1 MNQHS
6 TWKSYYCTGKEYDGP
21 QTVTSFLLSVS
32 EMEPEQPS
40 MEMQQPSPDF
50 LPESHSS
57 SEDSSQRDSPAEE
70 EPTPEEQAIHRV
82 AIHLRT
88 IGDEM
93 NAVYLQRR
101 VRSLCEMYS
110 R

>member
-1 MNQHS
+1 MS
-6 TWKSYYCTGKEYDGP
+6 
-21 QTVTSFLLSVS
+21 SVS
-32 EMEPEQPS
+32 GTKLERSSPAES
-40 MEMQQPSPDF
+40 QQP
-50 LPESHSS
+50 LHELMPESHSS
-57 SEDSSQRDSPAEE
+57 SADSSRRESPAEE

-82 AIHLRT
+82 AIQLRT

-101 VRSLCEMYS
+101 VRSLNS